1 MKESEARLAML
12 ISGGGT
18 TMEAIGMACQEGG
31 PLHGLVE
38 PVVVIASRD
47 GIGGITKAGKLGI
60 AVEIVLRRN
69 FPKGKDGVEQYG
81 KALLEVLSRY
91 KPDLV
96 TLNGFLAQ
104 VSEEVI
110 VAYEGKIFNQ
120 HPGPVP
126 EFGGEGMFGR
136 RVHAAVLIFNRLTQR
151 QPQCTEVIAQ
161 NVHPQY
167 DQGTVLKWAPVV
179 INPTDTVDDLQKRA
193 LPIEHQVQ
201 IDLLKDVALGT
212 TDKTVLRES
221 FVKPGEQVILF
232 LAKEAAKALYPQG

>member
-1 MKESEARLAML
+1 MRETETRLAML

-18 TMEAIGMACQEGG
+18 TMEAIGMACREGG
-31 PLHGLVE
+31 PLHGLVK
-38 PVVVIASRD
+38 PVVVVASRE
-47 GIGGITKAGKLGI
+47 GVGGIAKAERLGTP
-60 AVEIVLRRN
+60 VEIVLRRN
-69 FPKGKDGVEQYG
+69 FPKGKEGGQLYG

-91 KPDLV
+91 EPDVV

-104 VSEEVI
+104 VPEGVI
-110 VAYEGKIFNQ
+110 AAYEGRIFNQ

-167 DQGTVLKWAPVV
+167 DQGLVLKWASVA
-179 INPTDTVDDLQKRA
+179 ITPTDTVDDLQKRA

-212 TDKTVLRES
+212 IEAVPREV
-221 FVKPGEQVILF
+221 FVKPGEQVTLF
-232 LAKEAAKALYPQG
+232 LAKEAAKALYPKG

>member
-1 MKESEARLAML
+1 MRETEARLAML

-31 PLHGLVE
+31 PLRGLVK
-38 PVVVIASRD
+38 PVVVVASRD
-47 GIGGITKAGKLGI
+47 VIEGIAKAEKLGTP
-60 AVEIVLRRN
+60 VEIVLRKN
-69 FPKGKDGVEQYG
+69 FPKGKEGVELYG

-91 KPDLV
+91 EPDVV

-110 VAYEGKIFNQ
+110 VAYEGRIFNQ

-151 QPQCTEVIAQ
+151 RPQYTEVIAQ
-161 NVHPQY
+161 SVHPQY
-167 DQGTVLKWAPVV
+167 DRGAVLKWALVA
-179 INPTDTVDDLQKRA
+179 INPTDTVDSLQKRA
-193 LPIEHQVQ
+193 LLAEHQVQ
-201 IDLLKDVALGT
+201 IDLLKYIALST
-212 TDKTVLRES
+212 
-221 FVKPGEQVILF
+221 I
-232 LAKEAAKALYPQG
+232 

>member
-1 MKESEARLAML
+1 MRETEARLAML

-18 TMEAIGMACQEGG
+18 TMEAIGMACLEGG
-31 PLHGLVE
+31 LLHGLVK

-47 GIGGITKAGKLGI
+47 DIGGIVKAEKLGI
-60 AVEIVLRRN
+60 PVEMVLRKN
-69 FPKGKDGVEQYG
+69 FPKGKEGAGLYG
-81 KALLEVLSRY
+81 KALLEILSRY
-91 KPDLV
+91 GPDAV

-151 QPQCTEVIAQ
+151 RPQCTEVIAQ
-161 NVHPQY
+161 SVHPQY
-167 DQGTVLKWAPVV
+167 DQGTVLKWAPVA
-179 INPTDTVDDLQKRA
+179 ITPIDTVDDLQKRA

-201 IDLLKDVALGT
+201 VDLLKAVALGAIEAT
-212 TDKTVLRES
+212 PREV

>member
-1 MKESEARLAML
+1 MRETEARLAML
-12 ISGGGT
+12 ISGSGT
-18 TMEAIGMACQEGG
+18 TMEAIGMACQEGEL
-31 PLHGLVE
+31 LHGLVK
-38 PVVVIASRD
+38 PVVVVVSRD
-47 GIGGITKAGKLGI
+47 DIEGIAKAEKLGI
-60 AVEIVLRRN
+60 PVEIVLRRN
-69 FPKGKDGVEQYG
+69 FPKGKEGVEQYG

-91 KPDLV
+91 GPNVV
-96 TLNGFLAQ
+96 TLNGFLTQ

-110 VAYEGKIFNQ
+110 VAYGGRIFNQ

-136 RVHAAVLIFNRLTQR
+136 RVHAAVLIFNRLTLR

-167 DQGTVLKWAPVV
+167 DRGAVLKWAPVA
-179 INPTDTVDDLQKRA
+179 ITSTDTVDDLQKRA
-193 LPIEHQVQ
+193 LPIERQVQ

-212 TDKTVLRES
+212 IGTVPRKA
-221 FVKPGEQVILF
+221 FVKRGEQVTLF

>member
-1 MKESEARLAML
+1 MRETEARLAML

-18 TMEAIGMACQEGG
+18 TMEAIGLACQEGG
-31 PLHGLVE
+31 PLHGLVK
-38 PVVVIASRD
+38 PVIVVASRD
-47 GIGGITKAGKLGI
+47 NIEGI
-60 AVEIVLRRN
+60 AKAEKLETPLEIVLRRN
-69 FPKGKDGVEQYG
+69 FPKGKEGVKLYG

-91 KPDLV
+91 GPDVV

-110 VAYEGKIFNQ
+110 VAYEGRIFNQ

-151 QPQCTEVIAQ
+151 RPQCTQVIAQ

-167 DQGTVLKWAPVV
+167 DQGAVLKWAPVA
-179 INPTDTVDDLQKRA
+179 ITPTDTVDDLQKRA

-201 IDLLKDVALGT
+201 IDLLKDVATGT
-212 TDKTVLRES
+212 IETVPHEA
-221 FVKPGEQVILF
+221 FVKSGEQVILF